1 MLVVEKQRQASYNGR
16 FLPTLFSRLFL
27 HALTR
32 SLSEEIGSECIWVS
46 WTTWSIWASS
56 AWRFSSISEVL
67 RYCPSQAFRII
78 ASMPRWFVCM
88 LGKINTPSLSTERLR
103 FDSVLNLEKE
113 RANCKHISCLRQIWR
128 RAIDWKRKIRDD
140 QIWLTKGTSGTEI
153 TKNSRASIIEEYIVN
168 PYISMSYSKLMKVA
182 KSVGNIAIPSNSS
195 GLCGYLTLR
204 QRLISAEKYPLG
216 LIGVDSLNDMRMWPL
231 LKYSENK
238 PFILQQ
244 ARVKNGIWGI
254 VVPVAVRGVA
264 PGLFENATTLE
275 DYLLINLVDLTG
287 GSYAHYFQIRLK

>member
-88 LGKINTPSLSTERLR
+88 LGKINTPSLSTESSGLIPCSTWKRSEPIANISVASDRFGEGPLTGSGRSEMTR
-103 FDSVLNLEKE
+103 FDWPKGLAALKSQRIAEPRLSKSTL
-113 RANCKHISCLRQIWR
+113 S
-128 RAIDWKRKIRDD
+128 IR
-140 QIWLTKGTSGTEI
+140 TS
-153 TKNSRASIIEEYIVN
+153 
-168 PYISMSYSKLMKVA
+168 PW
-182 KSVGNIAIPSNSS
+182 AIPSLWRWQRASAISRYHRIRVGCAGISPS
-195 GLCGYLTLR
+195 GNGWYLR
-204 QRLISAEKYPLG
+204 RNIPSAWSVS
-216 LIGVDSLNDMRMWPL
+216 IASM
-231 LKYSENK
+231 
-238 PFILQQ
+238 
-244 ARVKNGIWGI
+244 IWGCGHCWSI
-254 VVPVAVRGVA
+254 RKI
-264 PGLFENATTLE
+264 NRSSCNKLE
-275 DYLLINLVDLTG
+275 WKMV
-287 GSYAHYFQIRLK
+287 SEA